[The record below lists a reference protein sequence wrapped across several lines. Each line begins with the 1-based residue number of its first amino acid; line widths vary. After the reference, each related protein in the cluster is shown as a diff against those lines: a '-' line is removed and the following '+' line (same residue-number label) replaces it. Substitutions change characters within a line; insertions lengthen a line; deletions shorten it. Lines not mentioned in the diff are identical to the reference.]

1 MAVLTGYVEH
11 IIYRNEENGYTVLE
25 LAADSGSFTLVGTMP
40 MVSEGEPLEAEGE
53 FTTHAVYGEQLIVSR
68 YEVTAPQDV
77 VSIERYLG
85 SGAVKGIWTFAG
97 CQDRKEI
104 QAGYHADH

>member
-53 FTTHAVYGEQLIVSR
+53 FTTHAVYGEPS
-68 YEVTAPQDV
+68 
-77 VSIERYLG
+77 
-85 SGAVKGIWTFAG
+85 
-97 CQDRKEI
+97 
-104 QAGYHADH
+104 

>member
-40 MVSEGEPLEAEGE
+40 MVSEGEPLEA
-53 FTTHAVYGEQLIVSR
+53 
-68 YEVTAPQDV
+68 
-77 VSIERYLG
+77 
-85 SGAVKGIWTFAG
+85 
-97 CQDRKEI
+97 
-104 QAGYHADH
+104 